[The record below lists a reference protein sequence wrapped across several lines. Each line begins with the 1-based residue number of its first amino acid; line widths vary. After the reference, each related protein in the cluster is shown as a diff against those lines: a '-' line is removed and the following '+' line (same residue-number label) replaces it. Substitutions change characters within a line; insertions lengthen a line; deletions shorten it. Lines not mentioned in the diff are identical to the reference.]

1 MGCLEESGKTR
12 ILKAP
17 EALAP
22 RAVLQNPAS
31 MPTANLQLDHSSHR
45 GAGTLP
51 LRLLAHDMDLAL
63 NVGALFRIADAL
75 GVEHLHLSGSSPVPP
90 DPKIRRSAR
99 SAERHV
105 AWSWAA
111 DPLATVAALK
121 AQGWRVVSLELS
133 TRSIALDEL
142 PVAPGDRL
150 CLIVGAE
157 NAGVCQALLD
167 ASDLTVHIP
176 MRGHNSSMNVANAC
190 AIATWDIARRLA
202 R

>member
-1 MGCLEESGKTR
+1 
-12 ILKAP
+12 
-17 EALAP
+17 
-22 RAVLQNPAS
+22 
-31 MPTANLQLDHSSHR
+31 MPSSNLQLDHSSHR
-45 GAGTLP
+45 GAAPLP
-51 LRLLAHDMDLAL
+51 LRLLAHDVGIAL

-75 GVEHLHLSGSSPVPP
+75 GVEHLHLSGDSPVPP

-105 AWSWAA
+105 AWSYVA

-121 AQGWRVVSLELS
+121 AQGWHIVSLELS
-133 TRSIALDEL
+133 TQSIALDEWVL
-142 PVAPGDRL
+142 TPGARI

-167 ASDLTVHIP
+167 ASDVTVHIP

-190 AIATWDIARRLA
+190 AIATYDIARRLA